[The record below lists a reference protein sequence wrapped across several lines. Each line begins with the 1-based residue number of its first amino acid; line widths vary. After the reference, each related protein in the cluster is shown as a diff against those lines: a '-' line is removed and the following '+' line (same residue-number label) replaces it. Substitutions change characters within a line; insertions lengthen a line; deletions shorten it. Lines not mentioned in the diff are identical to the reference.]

1 MYIVERGIHMK
12 KVLVFLAIIMII
24 IISNKEENI
33 IIPESSIRF
42 RVIANS
48 NTLEDQTTKNKISK
62 NLSSFVSNLIKETSS
77 KEEATKVLNE
87 NYNTIDKYLKEYLNN
102 NNLNLNYDL
111 NIGKNYF
118 EKKNYKGIKKL
129 LEFVFI

>member
-62 NLSSFVSNLIKETSS
+62 NLRSIKSDLKNL
-77 KEEATKVLNE
+77 
-87 NYNTIDKYLKEYLNN
+87 
-102 NNLNLNYDL
+102 
-111 NIGKNYF
+111 
-118 EKKNYKGIKKL
+118 
-129 LEFVFI
+129 

>member
-1 MYIVERGIHMK
+1 MK

-62 NLSSFVSNLIKETSS
+62 NLSSFVSNLIKEILL
-77 KEEATKVLNE
+77 KKKQQ
-87 NYNTIDKYLKEYLNN
+87 KY
-102 NNLNLNYDL
+102 
-111 NIGKNYF
+111 
-118 EKKNYKGIKKL
+118 
-129 LEFVFI
+129 

>member
-1 MYIVERGIHMK
+1 MK

-62 NLSSFVSNLIKETSS
+62 NLSSFVSNLTCKFIKLGT
-77 KEEATKVLNE
+77 TKKQQ
-87 NYNTIDKYLKEYLNN
+87 KY
-102 NNLNLNYDL
+102 
-111 NIGKNYF
+111 
-118 EKKNYKGIKKL
+118 
-129 LEFVFI
+129 

>member
-1 MYIVERGIHMK
+1 MK

-62 NLSSFVSNLIKETSS
+62 NLRSIKSDLKNL
-77 KEEATKVLNE
+77 
-87 NYNTIDKYLKEYLNN
+87 
-102 NNLNLNYDL
+102 
-111 NIGKNYF
+111 
-118 EKKNYKGIKKL
+118 
-129 LEFVFI
+129 